1 VNAQRRTAMQAAQKE
16 EEPVDAVGLDLAM
29 TTVHARVQVKCGV
42 HLDRSE
48 LSAAPFPRN
57 NRVLLFSLRRS
68 NCFYICSAIDL
79 RCASLVS
86 LLYIEASS
94 SLSSLTT
101 TPYFCPSCRAP

>member
-1 VNAQRRTAMQAAQKE
+1 VNAQRQTATQAAQEE

-29 TTVHARVQVKCGV
+29 TTVHARRVQVKCGV

-48 LSAAPFPRN
+48 LSAAPFPS
-57 NRVLLFSLRRS
+57 NRVLLFSLRRF